1 MSYADVETEFR
12 EYFNLQPHA
21 TFKSINSDPHIAKQL
36 ELLYGHPDNV
46 EIYPGI
52 VVEEAKPPMK
62 PGSGLCASYTTSRA
76 VLSDAVALVRSDRF
90 HTVDLTPQNL
100 TNWGFH
106 ARSYDLDINH
116 GCVFYKLILNAFP
129 RHFSKNSVYAH
140 YPLVVPDENRK
151 ILRDM
156 SRDQLYDFSRPV
168 GKAAP
173 VIKPAEPVAAA
184 ALSDDSKFASLWTK
198 RAGRLGAPKDV
209 LSVTKPSGGKYAEI
223 VLKEKE
229 WREKSKEFYEGWL
242 PKLWAEKQ
250 YELGGAQQLDVVGDV
265 LNAAHVGYLTTV
277 LGLPLTQSDANHGG
291 EHHGTLSVLGEVFEH
306 AFGNPAPNSFSSR
319 LRDRIHKTVEAL
331 GLEYEK
337 AGTTAAHDCVGKNA
351 FAALAKEGGSI
362 DAAAW
367 QTILPE
373 SALILNSLSRLSAQ
387 ACEIYLDDKDVRAAA
402 ASQSAEAVARELT
415 RLGSSVTSIAKKA
428 TTDVDN
434 TAQSGQ
440 VVVVNL
446 GAAKNATV
454 SDANTFSLKRDAS
467 SYSMKTYGPEIELA
481 FEIAY
486 ICNTVLVKL
495 LAGAKQIDRAPGPQ
509 GVIKKA
515 KDDAGVVMYLNKE
528 DSEFVPYPVGLMVRF
543 AA

>member
-1 MSYADVETEFR
+1 
-12 EYFNLQPHA
+12 
-21 TFKSINSDPHIAKQL
+21 
-36 ELLYGHPDNV
+36 
-46 EIYPGI
+46 
-52 VVEEAKPPMK
+52 MK

-156 SRDQLYDFSRPV
+156 SRDQLYDFARPV

-173 VIKPAEPVAAA
+173 VIKPAEPAAA
-184 ALSDDSKFASLWTK
+184 TALSDDSKFTSLWTK

-209 LSVTKPSGGKYAEI
+209 AKPKQSFAEI
-223 VLKEKE
+223 VLKQDNWRAKTKTYYEK
-229 WREKSKEFYEGWL
+229 YL

-250 YELGGAQQLDVVGDV
+250 YELGGAQQLDIIGDV
-265 LNAAHVGYLTTV
+265 LNAAHVGYLGTV
-277 LGLPLTQSDANHGG
+277 LGLPLTQSDANHDG
-291 EHHGTLSVLGEVFEH
+291 EHHGMLSVLGEVFEH
-306 AFGNPAPNSFSSR
+306 AFGNPQPNSFSSR

-331 GLEYEK
+331 GLDYEK
-337 AGTTAAHDCVGKNA
+337 AGTTASHDCLGKNA
-351 FAALAKEGGSI
+351 FATLAKDGGSVN
-362 DAAAW
+362 AAAW
-367 QTILPE
+367 QAILPE
-373 SALILNSLSRLSAQ
+373 SALILNTLSRLAAQ
-387 ACEIYLDDKDVRAAA
+387 TCEIYLDTKEARDA
-402 ASQSAEAVARELT
+402 ASQSAESVGRELT

-434 TAQSGQ
+434 TAKSGQ

-454 SDANTFSLKRDAS
+454 LDADTFSLKREAS
-467 SYSMKTYGPEIELA
+467 AYSMKAYGPEVELA

-486 ICNTVLVKL
+486 ICNAELVKL
-495 LAGAKQIDRAPGPQ
+495 LAAAKSLGRAPGPQ
-509 GVIKKA
+509 GVIKKV
-515 KDDAGVVMYLNKE
+515 KDEGGVVMYLNKE
-528 DSEFVPYPVGLMVRF
+528 ESDFVPYPVGLMVRF